1 MHAQREAKLFHRGKR
16 SVCCL
21 ILRTEFFNQLHL
33 HRIVYN
39 LKFFF
44 FFFNFFL
51 FIMLTIFV
59 KRTYSCRICL
69 KIHSWSVSFY
79 SLMFCIYK
87 SLYFSKYSFGF
98 TIVKISAYNPT
109 CFFSAL
115 FLERHIVPKNCL
127 IRLIYYF

>member
-39 LKFFF
+39 LKN
-44 FFFNFFL
+44 FFFNFFR
-51 FIMLTIFV
+51 FIMLTKFV

-109 CFFSAL
+109 CFFQHFSL
-115 FLERHIVPKNCL
+115 NVTLCPKIV
-127 IRLIYYF
+127 

>member
-39 LKFFF
+39 LKI
-44 FFFNFFL
+44 FFFNFFR
-51 FIMLTIFV
+51 FIMLTKFV
-59 KRTYSCRICL
+59 KRTYSSRICL

-87 SLYFSKYSFGF
+87 YLYFSKYSFGF

-109 CFFSAL
+109 CFFQHFSL
-115 FLERHIVPKNCL
+115 NVTLCPKIV
-127 IRLIYYF
+127 

>member
-16 SVCCL
+16 NVCCL

-39 LKFFF
+39 LKI
-44 FFFNFFL
+44 FFFNFFR
-51 FIMLTIFV
+51 FIMLTKFV

-109 CFFSAL
+109 CFFQHFSL
-115 FLERHIVPKNCL
+115 NVTLCPKIV
-127 IRLIYYF
+127 

>member
-39 LKFFF
+39 LKI
-44 FFFNFFL
+44 FFFNFFR
-51 FIMLTIFV
+51 FIMLTKFV

-109 CFFSAL
+109 CFFQHFSL
-115 FLERHIVPKNCL
+115 NVTLCPKIV
-127 IRLIYYF
+127 